1 MHLPTSSWKQLLE
14 VFFGSA
20 TPCASPPPGAL
31 LFLIILFLCT
41 TLLNREDR
49 HLLASPN
56 GLLLLISMVVFSK
69 KKNVYVS
76 LRIKLRT
83 RIRLGVSLPSFDT
96 IAQNG
101 VLCVSWKAIDP
112 WRNLAWARFAPGCP
126 KWDSMYSM
134 YPLLHKLML
143 RRSYLHKYVFGSI
156 ELCKNMFWWWMCN
169 FVKHLFALA

>member
-1 MHLPTSSWKQLLE
+1 MYIGITDIGRLSSWLYIGGNFSPCTYLHHHENSYWRYFLGQRPLVGLL
-14 VFFGSA
+14 
-20 TPCASPPPGAL
+20 
-31 LFLIILFLCT
+31 
-41 TLLNREDR
+41 
-49 HLLASPN
+49 LLASPN